1 MQRLRQR
8 PRCLL
13 YNREPEGY
21 YGTEAYYVR
30 HAWVVVV
37 ARCHRMT
44 GHRPYAPASVLCRG
58 LVDF

>member
-21 YGTEAYYVR
+21 YGTEACYVR
-30 HAWVVVV
+30 HAWVVVGGEMSSYDGPSSLR
-37 ARCHRMT
+37 AGFGALPRL
-44 GHRPYAPASVLCRG
+44 S
-58 LVDF
+58 